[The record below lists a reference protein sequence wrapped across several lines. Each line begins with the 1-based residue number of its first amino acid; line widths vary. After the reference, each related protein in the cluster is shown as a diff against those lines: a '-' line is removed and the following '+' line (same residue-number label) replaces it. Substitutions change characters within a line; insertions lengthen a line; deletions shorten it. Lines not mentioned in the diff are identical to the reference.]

1 MSRHRI
7 SLSLISFLAVA
18 ALGACSRHPPAET
31 AATPTTPTTPTAPA
45 ARAPQAGEPGA
56 AVNALLTDAQ
66 LKALQKSRAVEAQ
79 VLQQQHDVD
88 KKIDAEAGKD

>member
-1 MSRHRI
+1 MSRHPVSLLLI
-7 SLSLISFLAVA
+7 SLLAVA

-31 AATPTTPTTPTAPA
+31 AAAAATPTTPATP
-45 ARAPQAGEPGA
+45 APQAGQPGA

-66 LKALQKSRAVEAQ
+66 LKALQKSRAVESQ

-88 KKIDAEAGKD
+88 KKIDAESAGKD